1 MSWDDLR
8 HFAAFVGTGSLSG
21 AARTLGIEHATVARR
36 IAALEDRLQM
46 KLVDRRGR
54 RLILTPAGEKVAAL
68 ADQMA
73 ETISAVERLAD
84 GSRSELR
91 GRVTISAPPAY
102 AASVLAGRLAP
113 LRIRHPNL
121 AICLL
126 GEAHSASLAR
136 READI
141 AIRLSRPEGNELTAM
156 RIGTMP
162 FHLYGSAE
170 YLSTTPKDDWAFIG
184 SVGAMASSLQQ
195 AELAKLA
202 KRDDD
207 PWQSDQVD
215 IQAALAAAGSGVA
228 LLPEFLTSRWSGL
241 VRANKGDPIV
251 TRDVWLTLHT
261 DIRTAAPI
269 RAVIDVLRGA
279 DRVTA
284 VPSSQPSG
292 SAE

>member
-1 MSWDDLR
+1 MHWDDLR

-68 ADQMA
+68 ADQVA
-73 ETISAVERLAD
+73 ETIRAVERLAD

-91 GRVTISAPPAY
+91 GKVTISAPPAY
-102 AASVLAGRLAP
+102 AASVLAARLAP
-113 LRIRHPNL
+113 LRARHPNL
-121 AICLL
+121 TICLL

-141 AIRLSRPEGNELTAM
+141 AIRLSRPEGSELTAM

-162 FHLYGSAE
+162 FHLYASAG
-170 YLSTTPKDDWAFIG
+170 YLATTPEDDWVFIG
-184 SVGAMASSLQQ
+184 SVGAMASPLQQ

-207 PWQSDQVD
+207 LWQSDQVD
-215 IQAALAAAGSGVA
+215 IQAAFASAGSGVA
-228 LLPEFLTSRWSGL
+228 LLPAFLASRWPDL
-241 VRANKGDPIV
+241 VQANTGEPMV
-251 TRDVWLTLHT
+251 TRDIWLTLHT

-269 RAVIDVLRGA
+269 RAVIDALRGT
-279 DRVTA
+279 DRVMGMSNRQE
-284 VPSSQPSG
+284 SSAG
-292 SAE
+292 